1 MSQVS
6 RSLREPLE
14 PNAVLVVVGAGAQL
28 AVGEVLREAAAA
40 LRVEV
45 GSSEVDEVVVVVAS
59 LAAADR
65 GEDPGAVSEVVA
77 EG

>member
-45 GSSEVDEVVVVVAS
+45 GSSEVDEVVVVAS